1 MGSLAKYR
9 RKLRGGTPFMWRKLF
24 RSKRL
29 ARERADRARNAKEQ
43 AAANA
48 ELDRAT
54 NDLRQEERNMTTRG
68 EPVPDE
74 RFAGSELG
82 GGKSRRGRKSK
93 KSKMRRSR
101 KTRRR

>member
-9 RKLRGGTPFMWRKLF
+9 RKLRGGTPFMWMKLF

-29 ARERADRARNAKEQ
+29 ARERADKARTAKEQ
-43 AAANA
+43 ANANA

-54 NDLRQEERNMTTRG
+54 NDLRREERNMTARG

-74 RFAGSELG
+74 RFVRSELG

-93 KSKMRRSR
+93 KSKNSRSR

>member
-24 RSKRL
+24 QGKRRAMKRANEARS
-29 ARERADRARNAKEQ
+29 AKEQ

-54 NDLRQEERNMTTRG
+54 NDLRREERNMTARG

-74 RFAGSELG
+74 RSVRLDLG

-93 KSKMRRSR
+93 KSKNSRSR

>member
-24 RSKRL
+24 QGKRRAMKRANEARS
-29 ARERADRARNAKEQ
+29 AKEQ
-43 AAANA
+43 ANANA
-48 ELDRAT
+48 ELDRAM
-54 NDLRQEERNMTTRG
+54 NELRREERNMTARG
-68 EPVPDE
+68 EEIPDE
-74 RFAGSELG
+74 RSVRLELG

-93 KSKMRRSR
+93 KYKNSRSR

>member
-9 RKLRGGTPFMWRKLF
+9 RKLRGGTPFMWMKLF
-24 RSKRL
+24 QSKRRAMKRANE
-29 ARERADRARNAKEQ
+29 ARSAKEQ

-48 ELDRAT
+48 ELDRAM
-54 NDLRQEERNMTTRG
+54 NDLRREERNMTARG
-68 EPVPDE
+68 EEIPDE
-74 RFAGSELG
+74 RSVRLELG

-93 KSKMRRSR
+93 KYKNSRSR

>member
-9 RKLRGGTPFMWRKLF
+9 RKLRGGTPFMWMKLF
-24 RSKRL
+24 QSKRR
-29 ARERADRARNAKEQ
+29 ARERADKARTAQEQ
-43 AAANA
+43 ANANA
-48 ELDRAT
+48 ELDRAM
-54 NDLRQEERNMTTRG
+54 NELRREERNMTARG

-74 RFAGSELG
+74 RSVRLELG

-93 KSKMRRSR
+93 KYKNSRSR

>member
-9 RKLRGGTPFMWRKLF
+9 RKLRGGTPFMWMKLF

-29 ARERADRARNAKEQ
+29 ARERADKASSAKEQ

-54 NDLRQEERNMTTRG
+54 NDLRREERNMTARG

-74 RFAGSELG
+74 RSVRIDLG

-93 KSKMRRSR
+93 KSKNSRSR

>member
-1 MGSLAKYR
+1 MGSSTKSR

-29 ARERADRARNAKEQ
+29 ARERADKARTAKEQ

-54 NDLRQEERNMTTRG
+54 NDLRQEERNMTARG

-74 RFAGSELG
+74 RSVRLDLG

-93 KSKMRRSR
+93 KYKNSRSR

>member
-24 RSKRL
+24 QSKRRAMKRANE
-29 ARERADRARNAKEQ
+29 ARSAKEQ

-48 ELDRAT
+48 ELDRAM
-54 NDLRQEERNMTTRG
+54 NDLRRDERNMTARG
-68 EPVPDE
+68 EEVPDE
-74 RFAGSELG
+74 RSVRIDLG

-93 KSKMRRSR
+93 KYKNSRSR

>member
-1 MGSLAKYR
+1 
-9 RKLRGGTPFMWRKLF
+9 MWMKLF

-29 ARERADRARNAKEQ
+29 ARERADKARSAKEQ

-54 NDLRQEERNMTTRG
+54 NDLRREERNMTARG

-74 RFAGSELG
+74 RSVRIDLG

-93 KSKMRRSR
+93 KSKNSRSR